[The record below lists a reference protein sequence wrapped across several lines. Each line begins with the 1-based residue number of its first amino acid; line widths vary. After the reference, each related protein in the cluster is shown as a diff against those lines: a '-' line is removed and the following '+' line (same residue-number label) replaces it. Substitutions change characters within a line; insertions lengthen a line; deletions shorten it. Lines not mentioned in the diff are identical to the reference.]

1 MIPYEDLKKVNQRLI
16 PDYISLLTE
25 ELQKGW
31 YILGSQVQ
39 AFETN
44 YANYHHVP
52 YCVGVANG
60 LDALILGLKVFDFPE
75 GSEVIVPS
83 NTYIATIL
91 SIVQCGLTP
100 VLVEPS
106 IDDYL
111 IDVTQIE
118 SKITSTT
125 VAIMPVH
132 LYGKVC
138 DMESILRIAKK
149 YNLRVIEDCAQ
160 AHGATFHG
168 QQAGTFGDIGAFS
181 FYPTKNLGALGDAG
195 AILVQDE
202 ILYGKLKALR
212 NYGSEQK
219 YYNKYIGLNSRLD
232 EIQAVFL
239 NLKLPFLAR
248 INAHKQRLAHIYHTQ
263 IVNDL
268 IIKPSISDNYNKDV
282 FHIYPIRSI
291 HRDELKSYLLAHK
304 IGTEIHYPVAPHQQE
319 GYRSLLTGSF
329 PISEYLHAHLL
340 SLPISFAH
348 TEEEIYRVCEVL
360 NHFRP

>member
-149 YNLRVIEDCAQ
+149 YNL
-160 AHGATFHG
+160 
-168 QQAGTFGDIGAFS
+168 
-181 FYPTKNLGALGDAG
+181 
-195 AILVQDE
+195 
-202 ILYGKLKALR
+202 
-212 NYGSEQK
+212 
-219 YYNKYIGLNSRLD
+219 
-232 EIQAVFL
+232 IQAEGNVIKWTQIIDELWENIISYKITTTCSECLKSECKPVRISAHSGFGHSRFL
-239 NLKLPFLAR
+239 G
-248 INAHKQRLAHIYHTQ
+248 HTQ
-263 IVNDL
+263 NVL
-268 IIKPSISDNYNKDV
+268 ISGCL
-282 FHIYPIRSI
+282 RS
-291 HRDELKSYLLAHK
+291 
-304 IGTEIHYPVAPHQQE
+304 
-319 GYRSLLTGSF
+319 
-329 PISEYLHAHLL
+329 
-340 SLPISFAH
+340 
-348 TEEEIYRVCEVL
+348 
-360 NHFRP
+360 